1 MKLGRTLL
9 AYLPVNLANVVVSFG
24 LIVVLTRLLSPE
36 EFGRYAIA
44 MITLQFVHMGAFT
57 WLEAAMARFQA
68 RAEKDDDIASHLRT
82 LYVLAA
88 GLGSLLVV
96 LFLAIIFVLPLSR
109 DLQTVLAFAIGSAG
123 LQVLFNLGMEA
134 HRAAHRVIRYSLTY
148 SSQTLLS
155 FSIGIALVIFTPL
168 RESGPFLGLILGLII
183 GLMVDLPSMVRRQK
197 GGRFEADR
205 TKRYAAYGLPICMSL
220 LLGYT
225 LNSSDVYIIAAVM
238 GEASAGQYNAGYNL
252 ANRSLEILFVWVSMA
267 MTPAAVTAFEKTG
280 TKASQDIM
288 RNYGASLLWIAM
300 PAAVGIALVSK
311 DAGFILGENVRE
323 QAVTVMP
330 FIAFAGLINGIVTY
344 YVQRAFMLSG
354 QTKEIVW
361 LMVPP
366 VVLNIIL
373 NIILIPKFGLMG
385 AVASTIVGYSMA
397 LVLSVAMARR
407 HYPLPLPVRAAAEI
421 AFACGVMA
429 VAVSA
434 LPLGQFEPGLLTL
447 IIKGSVGAF
456 AYVTTCYVINAA
468 DCRAIIRDM
477 VARVRRRPLSAPKIE
492 SEPVIEATP

>member
-68 RAEKDDDIASHLRT
+68 RAENNEDVASHLRT
-82 LYVLAA
+82 LYTLAA
-88 GLGSLLVV
+88 GLGTVCVV
-96 LFLAIIFVLPLSR
+96 LFLAIIFVLPISR
-109 DLQTVLAFAIGSAG
+109 DLQTVLGFAIGTAG

-134 HRAAHRVIRYSLTY
+134 HRASHRVIRYSLTY

-155 FSIGIALVIFTPL
+155 FIIGIALVLLTPL
-168 RESGPFLGLILGLII
+168 RESGPFLGITLGLIVALI
-183 GLMVDLPSMVRRQK
+183 IDLPFMLKRQK

-205 TKRYAAYGLPICMSL
+205 TRRYAAYGFPICMSL

-225 LNSSDVYIIAAVM
+225 LNSSDVYIIAAIM

-252 ANRSLEILFVWVSMA
+252 ANRSLEILFVWISMA

-288 RNYGASLLWIAM
+288 RSYGASLLWLAM
-300 PAAVGIALVSK
+300 PAAVGIALVAK
-311 DAGFILGENVRE
+311 DAGFILGASVRAE
-323 QAVTVMP
+323 AVTVMP
-330 FIAFAGLINGIVTY
+330 FIAFAGLINGLVTY

-366 VVLNIIL
+366 VVLNIAL

-397 LVLSVAMARR
+397 LVLSVVMARR
-407 HYPLPLPVRAAAEI
+407 HYPLPLPFLAAAKI

-429 VAVSA
+429 LVVSV
-434 LPLGQFEPGLLTL
+434 LPLGSLEPGLLTL
-447 IIKGSVGAF
+447 VIKGSVGAI
-456 AYVTTCYVINAA
+456 AYVATCYVINAA
-468 DCRAIIRDM
+468 DCRTLIGDTL
-477 VARVRRRPLSAPKIE
+477 ARLKRGR
-492 SEPVIEATP
+492 VIEAAE